1 MYEDTKDQ
9 HFEKRLLDEKIEA
22 INDEIL
28 EMQRVLERKN
38 KEKEMLELEKNVH
51 EK

>member
-1 MYEDTKDQ
+1 
-9 HFEKRLLDEKIEA
+9 LLDEKIEYITEE
-22 INDEIL
+22 IN
-28 EMQRVLERKN
+28 EMERILERKK

>member
-1 MYEDTKDQ
+1 
-9 HFEKRLLDEKIEA
+9 LLDEKIEY
-22 INDEIL
+22 INEEIN
-28 EMQRVLERKN
+28 EMERILERKK

>member
-1 MYEDTKDQ
+1 
-9 HFEKRLLDEKIEA
+9 LLDEKIES
-22 INDEIL
+22 INDEII
-28 EMQRVLERKN
+28 EMQRILERKK

>member
-1 MYEDTKDQ
+1 
-9 HFEKRLLDEKIEA
+9 LLDEKIES
-22 INDEIL
+22 INEEII
-28 EMQRVLERKN
+28 EMQQILERKK

>member
-1 MYEDTKDQ
+1 
-9 HFEKRLLDEKIEA
+9 LLDEKIEN
-22 INDEIL
+22 INEEIN
-28 EMQRVLERKN
+28 EMERILERKK